1 MQVCTEIQKS
11 SKSSNTFFD
20 AAQEQTTVFRVMVKQ
35 HEFSK
40 RQPFLDATVAQ
51 KPIIVKQLQVS
62 NTGTLFFNYSSAVLD
77 APPHDV
83 DFKFSPPTKQVT
95 KIHSLL
101 TSLTSGIFTVSG
113 MIKGSGPEITTEKN
127 GALVRNALLSV
138 IALARSNCLCGKIIS
153 SNWMTINF
161 IP

>member
-1 MQVCTEIQKS
+1 MPWLHK
-11 SKSSNTFFD
+11 N
-20 AAQEQTTVFRVMVKQ
+20 
-35 HEFSK
+35 
-40 RQPFLDATVAQ
+40 
-51 KPIIVKQLQVS
+51 QLQVS

-101 TSLTSGIFTVSG
+101 TSLTSGIFTASG
-113 MIKGSGPEITTEKN
+113 MIKWSGPEITTEKME
-127 GALVRNALLSV
+127 LWSEMRFSL